1 MAQQVPVNFALA
13 PALVEDGVIDYS
25 TRTGAKLYETAVE
38 ALNIEFDC
46 QPGNLKVFLEKVKN
60 RAMATGW
67 NDILNVPTDLAEPDQ
82 TINLISEYGLLS
94 LEQVRAHAET
104 YVNAA
109 VRAAQDSFQLYMC
122 LMKTLTK
129 EAQAKIMLHAS
140 EYTINGNV
148 SGTCL
153 LKIIIRE
160 SHIDT
165 NATTSF
171 IRDRLSKLDEY
182 IKTIGSDIDKFNTY
196 VNNQL
201 DSLHARGE
209 DTSDLLTYLF
219 KGYFAASDRVFITY
233 IQDKQDKYNEG
244 QAMPPQLLM
253 QLALNKYKTL
263 VEAGKWNAPSD
274 EEAKI
279 IALEAEIKKL
289 AAKKQPPQATKGK
302 ARKGK
307 DKRKDKNQNRRN
319 RPAWAYVKPKP
330 GEPQKRTR
338 EGKDFWWCDKHGYWA
353 GHLTEACRG
362 QGIPGADS
370 EKSAS
375 NKNNDNKKGQQR
387 NNNNKALKISKA
399 LATIVEDADDQ
410 SDEE

>member
-25 TRTGAKLYETAVE
+25 TRAGSKIYEAAVE

-46 QPGNLKVFLEKVKN
+46 KPENLKPLLQKIRN
-60 RAMATGW
+60 RSMATGW
-67 NDILNVPTDLAEPDQ
+67 DHILDIPTDLAEPDQ
-82 TINLISEYGLLS
+82 TTNLLGEYGLLT

-129 EAQAKIMLHAS
+129 EAQAKIMLHAD
-140 EYTINGNV
+140 EYTVNGTA

-171 IRDRLSKLDEY
+171 ISQRLSKLDQY
-182 IKTIGSDIDKFNTY
+182 IKTVGSDIDKFNTY
-196 VNNQL
+196 INNQL

-219 KGYFAASDRVFITY
+219 NGYFAASDRAFVTY

-244 QAMPPQLLM
+244 QPLRPQLLM
-253 QLALNKYKTL
+253 QLALNKYNTL

-279 IALEAEIKKL
+279 IALQAALEAKIKKL
-289 AAKKQPPQATKGK
+289 SDSRKPKQATKGQG
-302 ARKGK
+302 RKGK
-307 DKRKDKNQNRRN
+307 SARDKSKDSPK
-319 RPAWAYVKPKP
+319 PAWMLQPPK
-330 GEPQKRTR
+330 
-338 EGKDFWWCDKHGYWA
+338 EG
-353 GHLTEACRG
+353 
-362 QGIPGADS
+362 DS
-370 EKSAS
+370 TTVH
-375 NKNNDNKKGQQR
+375 R
-387 NNNNKALKISKA
+387 
-399 LATIVEDADDQ
+399 
-410 SDEE
+410 